1 MKLNEALSI
10 LKKTC
15 NIKFSKLFN
24 DLPSDLIINKGNVGQ
39 LLLKYIGLRLDSNLR
54 DFDDGELKT
63 NKSDQYGFP
72 LETMFIT
79 QISKN
84 FDDFLSDKCF
94 ATTNVYLK
102 ISNLVY
108 LSVCKENKNSD
119 EWFFVNCYHVNL
131 DTDKKLY
138 LKLKD
143 DYNSIKNQINRHL
156 QTNDKQIHTSSG
168 NFLQIRSKDS
178 KPYHP
183 IFSSSLDRYVS
194 NKNHAFYFKKE
205 FMRYVIKNYKPV
217 NEYD

>member
-102 ISNLVY
+102 ISNLV
-108 LSVCKENKNSD
+108 SV
-119 EWFFVNCYHVNL
+119 
-131 DTDKKLY
+131 
-138 LKLKD
+138 
-143 DYNSIKNQINRHL
+143 SIC
-156 QTNDKQIHTSSG
+156 
-168 NFLQIRSKDS
+168 
-178 KPYHP
+178 
-183 IFSSSLDRYVS
+183 
-194 NKNHAFYFKKE
+194 E
-205 FMRYVIKNYKPV
+205 
-217 NEYD
+217 

>member
-1 MKLNEALSI
+1 MTLSLLSSIESMAFDTEASDDNNELSDLSI
-10 LKKTC
+10 LEKEENLKPHITL
-15 NIKFSKLFN
+15 NLEKFSKLFN

-138 LKLKD
+138 
-143 DYNSIKNQINRHL
+143 
-156 QTNDKQIHTSSG
+156 
-168 NFLQIRSKDS
+168 
-178 KPYHP
+178 
-183 IFSSSLDRYVS
+183 
-194 NKNHAFYFKKE
+194 
-205 FMRYVIKNYKPV
+205 
-217 NEYD
+217 